1 MSIVTICDKQF
12 KHYISRTEIGT
23 RVAAVA
29 AQLQAD
35 VEDKNPLFV
44 CVLNGSFVFAADILR
59 CFTFPCEISFVKVS
73 SYHGTA
79 STGELKQL
87 IGLNE
92 QLAGRTVVV
101 LEDIIDTG
109 ITMSHIIKQ
118 LYDLGAL
125 DVKIACCFFKP
136 LAFKGN
142 YHIDYKVLEIDDLF
156 VVGYGMDYNGFGR
169 NLPDLYQLCI

>member
-1 MSIVTICDKQF
+1 MSIVTICDKKF
-12 KHYISRTEIGT
+12 KHYVSRAEIGE
-23 RVAAVA
+23 RVAAIA
-29 AQLQAD
+29 AQLQRD
-35 VEDKNPLFV
+35 VQDKNPLFL
-44 CVLNGSFVFAADILR
+44 CVLNGSFVFAADLLR
-59 CFTFPCEISFVKVS
+59 CFTFPCEISFVKVA
-73 SYHGTA
+73 SYHGTT

-92 QLAGRTVVV
+92 QLTGRTVVV

-109 ITMSHIIKQ
+109 VTMGHIIKQ
-118 LYDLGAL
+118 LADLGASE
-125 DVKIACCFFKP
+125 VKIACCFFKP

-142 YHIDYKVLEIDDLF
+142 YGIDYKVLEIDDLF